1 MKILFI
7 GGTGLISNACAR
19 IGIAKGMDITVLN
32 RSLSHR
38 FPHPHGTKSIVAD
51 NSNENQLSAII
62 RDHKYDIVVDWIA
75 YTVEDI
81 ARDIRIFNRNVGQ
94 FVFISSA
101 SAYQKPP
108 KSLVITESTP
118 LANPFWQYS
127 RDKIACEAELM
138 REYKETGFPI
148 TIVRPSLTYGEGQ
161 LPLVMNSW
169 NHPFTIIDR
178 IKRNKPIVVPG
189 DGESLWVMTYNED
202 FAEGFLGL
210 LGNPKAV
217 GESYHITSEEVL
229 SWNTL
234 FEQFLGAIGL
244 DAELKHV
251 PVEKII
257 RLFPDFE
264 GTLIG
269 DKSNS
274 VIFDNSKIRSLVPN
288 FKCRV
293 NWGVGIKRSYDW
305 LINHPENQTVD
316 VELNRILDRILE
328 SD

>member
-1 MKILFI
+1 M
-7 GGTGLISNACAR
+7 TSNACAR
-19 IGIAKGMDITVLN
+19 IGTAKGMDITVLN
-32 RSLSHR
+32 RSRSHR

-51 NSNENQLSAII
+51 VSNENQLSAII
-62 RDHKYDIVVDWIA
+62 SDHKYDVVVDWIA
-75 YTVEDI
+75 YTAEDI
-81 ARDIRIFNRNVGQ
+81 ARDIRIFNRKVGQ

-108 KSLVITESTP
+108 KSLVVTESTP
-118 LANPFWQYS
+118 LSNPFWQYS
-127 RDKIACEAELM
+127 RDKIACEEELM
-138 REYKETGFPI
+138 RVYKESGFPV

-178 IKRNKPIVVPG
+178 IRRNKPIVVPG

-210 LGNPKAV
+210 LGNLNAV

-234 FEQFLGAIGL
+234 FEQFLNAINL
-244 DAELKHV
+244 DAELKHI
-251 PVEKII
+251 PEGKIVK
-257 RLFPDFE
+257 LFPDFE

-274 VIFDNSKIRSLVPN
+274 VIFDNSKIRSMVPN

-293 NWGVGIKRSYDW
+293 NWDLGIKRSYDW

-316 VELNRILDRILE
+316 EELDRILDQIIE
-328 SD
+328 IY